1 LSRFLKKNIGS
12 KLLGEVTQESEIR
25 KLVQKTARDLVV
37 VTADKPGRRS
47 AICELLKEFLAPR
60 ISAVTPHEN
69 HAVCYGTSLGIHVDE
84 IESSELRLLAALKRA
99 AQIVSSSSVVVA
111 AARLIG
117 ASSIGQRSVL
127 RGVFFKASEETIFC
141 IIRGTAKPTGEVS

>member
-1 LSRFLKKNIGS
+1 MSRFLKKNVGS

-47 AICELLKEFLAPR
+47 ANCELLMEFLAPR

-69 HAVCYGTSLGIHVDE
+69 RAVCYETSLGIHVDE
-84 IESSELRLLAALKRA
+84 IESSEVRLLAALKRA

-111 AARLIG
+111 TRQIG

-127 RGVFFKASEETIFC
+127 RRGFFKASEETIFG

>member
-1 LSRFLKKNIGS
+1 LSRFLKKNVGS

-25 KLVQKTARDLVV
+25 QLVQKTARDLVV
-37 VTADKPGRRS
+37 VTADKPGRRP
-47 AICELLKEFLAPR
+47 AISELLKEFLAPR

-69 HAVCYGTSLGIHVDE
+69 HAVCYATSLGIHADE

-99 AQIVSSSSVVVA
+99 VQIVSSSSVVVA
-111 AARLIG
+111 AARQIV
-117 ASSIGQRSVL
+117 ASSIGQHSIL
-127 RGVFFKASEETIFC
+127 RRVFFKASEETIFG